1 VQKSIKVF
9 QVFLALKKSL
19 KIKRDRMELLSNLFS
34 KILIPEA
41 VYREISRK
49 HDIVLPAFME
59 VVSVQENATLNLLK
73 QLLDEGESEAIAL
86 ALERKS
92 KLIIDEKKGRKI
104 ALAQGLE
111 IIGLLGIVYLNIRN
125 GFLSRNEAKQFL
137 DEALHHGYRINSKL
151 IETMFASIEGRQ

>member
-1 VQKSIKVF
+1 
-9 QVFLALKKSL
+9 
-19 KIKRDRMELLSNLFS
+19 MELLSNLFS

-59 VVSVQENATLNLLK
+59 VVSVQENVTLNLLK

-151 IETMFASIEGRQ
+151 IETMFASI

>member
-1 VQKSIKVF
+1 MQKSIKVF

-59 VVSVQENATLNLLK
+59 VVSVARECNFKSFKNSYLMRERVKPLLWHWNESLN
-73 QLLDEGESEAIAL
+73 
-86 ALERKS
+86 
-92 KLIIDEKKGRKI
+92 
-104 ALAQGLE
+104 
-111 IIGLLGIVYLNIRN
+111 
-125 GFLSRNEAKQFL
+125 
-137 DEALHHGYRINSKL
+137 
-151 IETMFASIEGRQ
+151 